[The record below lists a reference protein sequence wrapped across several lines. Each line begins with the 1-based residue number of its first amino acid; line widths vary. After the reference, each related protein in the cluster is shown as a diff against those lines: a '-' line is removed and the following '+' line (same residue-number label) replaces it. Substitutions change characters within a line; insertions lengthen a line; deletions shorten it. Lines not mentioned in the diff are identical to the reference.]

1 MEYQM
6 KFYKKLL
13 SVVFAAAIVV
23 TTIIPAKSV
32 HAAPADGTYTLRK
45 GIDVSKWQNLKG
57 LINWAAVK
65 QSGIDYVILKVA
77 GRGGSNKSPEQYGL
91 LYQDPY
97 FDQNYNGAKSAGLK
111 VGVYFFSTA
120 VNTAEA
126 QEEAT
131 YTNNIIRNYQLDLP
145 CFFDYEGSDRLA
157 AANPDRNTRTAI
169 ASTFCDNILAGGNQ
183 TGVYTNRHFFET
195 LLNASELSAKYKIW
209 LANYTMNYYKRD
221 ENGNYVYDS
230 NGNKIVVYVP
240 MSLSDVPNQSSYAG
254 NYDFW
259 QYTSSGSVPGIVG
272 DVDLSYWYDNSGI
285 FIRKDHAADELPVYR
300 LYNPYS
306 KEHLYTSDEN
316 EARTLLNQGWG
327 RFEGEKWTGVT
338 ESSSRKDFPVYR
350 LYNPYSGEHLFT
362 QDPNEANTL
371 PSVGWRYEG
380 ICWYSSTDQ
389 GTPVY
394 RVYNAGTGEHLFTS
408 DANEVSTLIGRGWSD
423 EGTRWYGVPAT
434 N

>member
-1 MEYQM
+1 M

-32 HAAPADGTYTLRK
+32 HATPADGTYTLRK
-45 GIDVSKWQNLKG
+45 GIDVSKYQNIEFDPNRGKDVEVP
-57 LINWAAVK
+57 INWAAVR
-65 QSGIDYVILKVA
+65 QSGIEFVILRI
-77 GRGGSNKSPEQYGL
+77 GRRNVDGS
-91 LYQDPY
+91 LYADEY
-97 FDQNYNGAKSAGLK
+97 FEQNYNGARSAGLK
-111 VGVYFFSTA
+111 VGVYFYSSA
-120 VNTAEA
+120 INTAEA
-126 QEEAT
+126 VEEAN
-131 YTNNIIRNYQLDLP
+131 YTATLLNHRILDLP
-145 CFFDYEGSDRLA
+145 VFMDCESSRVTSNGIDSATNTVNISAYCDTI
-157 AANPDRNTRTAI
+157 ANLGYAPGVYANKTWLNTRM
-169 ASTFCDNILAGGNQ
+169 DAGSLSQ
-183 TGVYTNRHFFET
+183 KYT
-195 LLNASELSAKYKIW
+195 IW
-209 LANYTMNYYKRD
+209 LAHYTSNYYQRD
-221 ENGNYVYDS
+221 ASGNIVRDS
-230 NGNKIVVYVP
+230 SGNPITIRP
-240 MSLSDVPNQSSYAG
+240 QLTPSDTAVNSDYAG
-254 NYDFW
+254 TYSLF
-259 QYTSSGSVPGIVG
+259 QYTSSGVVPGIVG
-272 DVDLSYWYDNSGI
+272 NVDLDLWYDNSGI

-380 ICWYSSTDQ
+380 VCWYSSTDQ